1 MNEPSNK
8 KGSSEARAFITAVFA
23 IVWKDLRIE
32 RHTRQTIS
40 VMVMFSVVT
49 VIMFNFALESNLD
62 AARNVS
68 TGLLWATILLAGTLG
83 LNRSMALEQ
92 ENQTMDAILIA
103 PVSRNAIYLGKVISI
118 TLFTLALELIL
129 VLLFIVF
136 FDKPMWRPM
145 VLLILV
151 LGTIGYIAAGVIVTS
166 MTIQT
171 RSKEVL
177 LPVLLLPLALPLV
190 LPASMG
196 VAAYMFPQQPVWGEV
211 QSAVSIVVIYDILML
226 TAGFLT
232 YRFVV
237 ES

>member
-1 MNEPSNK
+1 
-8 KGSSEARAFITAVFA
+8 
-23 IVWKDLRIE
+23 
-32 RHTRQTIS
+32 
-40 VMVMFSVVT
+40 
-49 VIMFNFALESNLD
+49 
-62 AARNVS
+62 
-68 TGLLWATILLAGTLG
+68 
-83 LNRSMALEQ
+83 
-92 ENQTMDAILIA
+92 MDAILIA
-103 PVSRNAIYLGKVISI
+103 PVPRNAIYLGKVISI
-118 TLFTLALELIL
+118 TLFTLALEVIL

-136 FDKPMWRPM
+136 FDKPLWRPM

-190 LPASMG
+190 LPASMA

-211 QSAVSIVVIYDILML
+211 QSAVFIVIIYDILML